1 MNFME
6 LYLLNRANR
15 LGATLNAGS
24 GGDGFPTAITGVKA
38 SDIPNTP
45 HTVPAL
51 ITMNSRH
58 GNLTLSWSSSIYGEN
73 TYRADLTDD
82 TSRNQCF
89 WGAMG
94 GGMQPNEHVAS
105 AASVQGFVSEHPNQE
120 PGGAEVH
127 YATDDRVGRCQSWFG
142 DGTST
147 NYTPICMGVM
157 FVKNP
162 TDADVTRTVG
172 LNYSNSTN
180 VYVTGAGIA
189 TITPNSATKSETT
202 GVTHANALSVS
213 VTSGAS
219 STSQTTSVT
228 FAAGK
233 TTALLFCTSGY
244 YWTGSA
250 LAMGLISCNLYGLDN
265 IFDGTLQPDLDMHAT
280 ALQTRNDS
288 FNAAQPELLWQ
299 ECGNVLGD

>member
-6 LYLLNRANR
+6 LYLLNRANK

-24 GGDGFPTAITGVKA
+24 GGDGFPTAMTGVRA

-51 ITMNSRH
+51 MTVNSRH
-58 GNLTLSWSSSIYGEN
+58 GNFTLSWSSAIYGEAS
-73 TYRADLTDD
+73 YRADLADD

-127 YATDDRVGRCQSWFG
+127 YATDDRIGKAHNWLN

-162 TDADVTRTVG
+162 TNADVTRTVG
-172 LNYSNSTN
+172 LNYSDSTN
-180 VYVTGAGIA
+180 VYITGAGLA
-189 TITPNSATKSETT
+189 TLTPNNVAKSATT
-202 GVTHANALSVS
+202 GVFHANLLSVS
-213 VTSGAS
+213 NTSAAIS
-219 STSQTTSVT
+219 NNQTTSAT

-250 LAMGLISCNLYGLDN
+250 LTMGMINCNLYGLDN
-265 IFDGTLQPDLDMHAT
+265 LFDGTLEPDLDMHAT
-280 ALQTRNDS
+280 ALQTRHDS

>member
-24 GGDGFPTAITGVKA
+24 GGDGFPTAMTGVRA

-58 GNLTLSWSSSIYGEN
+58 GNFYTSWSSSISGEG

-89 WGAMG
+89 WGSMG
-94 GGMQPNEHVAS
+94 GGMQPNETTGNYPD
-105 AASVQGFVSEHPNQE
+105 VQGFVSEHPNQE

-162 TDADVTRTVG
+162 TDADVTKTVG

-180 VYVTGAGIA
+180 VYVTGAGIG
-189 TITPNSATKSETT
+189 TITPNSATKSATT
-202 GVTHANALSVS
+202 GVTHANALSVATTGAA
-213 VTSGAS
+213 TSS
-219 STSQTTSVT
+219 NQTTSVT

-233 TTALLFCTSGY
+233 TTALLFSTSGY
-244 YWTGSA
+244 YWTSGPD
-250 LAMGLISCNLYGLDN
+250 MGLISCTLYGLDN
-265 IFDGTLQPDLDMHAT
+265 IFDGTLEPDLDMHAT

>member
-6 LYLLNRANR
+6 LYLLNRANK
-15 LGATLNAGS
+15 LGSTLNAGS
-24 GGDGFPTAITGVKA
+24 GGDGFPTAMTGVKA
-38 SDIPNTP
+38 SNIPNTP

-51 ITMNSRH
+51 MTVNSRH
-58 GNLTLSWSSSIYGEN
+58 GNFTISWSSGILQESNYH
-73 TYRADLTDD
+73 ADLSSDA
-82 TSRNQCF
+82 SRNQCF

-94 GGMQPNEHVAS
+94 GGMQPNEGVLS
-105 AASVQGFVSEHPNQE
+105 AASGQGFVSEHPNQE

-127 YATDDRVGRCQSWFG
+127 YATDDRIGKAHNWFG

-147 NYTPICMGVM
+147 NYTPVCMGVM

-162 TDADVTRTVG
+162 TNADVTRTVG
-172 LNYSNSTN
+172 LNYSDSVN
-180 VYVTGAGIA
+180 VYITGAGIA
-189 TITPNSATKSETT
+189 TITPNNVAKSATT
-202 GVTHANALSVS
+202 GVTHANLLSVS
-213 VTSGAS
+213 TGSGGL

-233 TTALLFCTSGY
+233 TTALLFCSSGY
-244 YWTGSA
+244 FYTSSS
-250 LAMGLISCNLYGLDN
+250 LCMGAINCTLYGLDN
-265 IFDGTLQPDLDMHAT
+265 LFDGTLEPDLDMHAT

-288 FNAAQPELLWQ
+288 FQLSQPEELWQ